1 MTMKPRREVFT
12 LGTSTRSTKEF
23 LDLLAHYQI
32 EAVIDARRFPTS
44 RFDHFIKEN
53 LAPLLQEKGIA
64 YLYLGEELGSYRSG
78 GYEAYMKSEEFEAG
92 LARLQGVAEKK
103 RVAIMCSER
112 LPWRCHRRHIGRSLQ
127 ERGWEVHHL
136 IDPER
141 VWIPKERKQEGS
153 PYQP

>member
-1 MTMKPRREVFT
+1 MTPRRRIFT
-12 LGTSTRSTKEF
+12 LGSSNRSAREF

-32 EAVIDARRFPTS
+32 EVIVDVRRFPTS

-53 LAPLLQEKGIA
+53 LALLLEEKGIA
-64 YLYLGEELGSYRSG
+64 YLYLGEELGGYRSG

-112 LPWRCHRRHIGRSLQ
+112 LPWRCHRRHIARTLM
-127 ERGWEVHHL
+127 ERGWQVRHI
-136 IDPER
+136 IDEKR
-141 VWIPKERKQEGS
+141 EWVPKG
-153 PYQP
+153 